1 MVTFQQETILLL
13 QNIKQHKS
21 HQQQGAN
28 FAPFLAYITKI
39 DEATID
45 DPEDLHLVMT
55 IYNLI
60 EYSSHQSETAGS
72 LCFYSKDEAASS
84 NADIDND
91 DNFKSIK
98 YKAKLL
104 ECTVAEGAN

>member
-1 MVTFQQETILLL
+1 MPITVQRKKNDVGSKIIYNTEVLKSNLCDYNNGYILVRDNITVTE
-13 QNIKQHKS
+13 
-21 HQQQGAN
+21 HQAN

-60 EYSSHQSETAGS
+60 EYSSH
-72 LCFYSKDEAASS
+72 
-84 NADIDND
+84 
-91 DNFKSIK
+91 
-98 YKAKLL
+98 
-104 ECTVAEGAN
+104 